1 MLRYAMLRRRLV
13 VWEVSGGYV
22 LEEDEEGRRGAR
34 EEGGVGAGGGGK
46 GTEEGWK
53 VKLTNERLPRDIV
66 SSVAE

>member
-34 EEGGVGAGGGGK
+34 EEGGVGAGNGG
-46 GTEEGWK
+46 
-53 VKLTNERLPRDIV
+53 RLESQTHQRAFAQRH
-66 SSVAE
+66 SFQRR